1 MWDVATSYI
10 LWTFH
15 PTRKTSCS
23 ISSLF
28 QKKRKQLLT
37 WSGLQQWFQNR
48 GETAHIQ
55 LFSVTLLNDISNIL
69 SNLLLELK
77 EKAFTTD
84 ASGKRKSLLGV
95 YPAKMWES
103 QKMIIKED
111 FQSDGIKRVV
121 IATCALGMGVNFP
134 KVRYVV
140 QYGPPLSVA
149 DFIQQ
154 AGRGGRDGKQ
164 AHCVT
169 YYTKQ
174 QLSRCGKEVKIVIK
188 SPECQRQALY
198 DHFSDSVSP
207 LSPSHLCCSSC
218 QLQCACSSDG

>member
-1 MWDVATSYI
+1 MFNFISVPKEKEAVTHLKWIATMVSEQGRNSPHTI
-10 LWTFH
+10 VFCNTF
-15 PTRKTSCS
+15 
-23 ISSLF
+23 
-28 QKKRKQLLT
+28 
-37 WSGLQQWFQNR
+37 
-48 GETAHIQ
+48 
-55 LFSVTLLNDISNIL
+55 NDISNIL

-84 ASGKRKSLLGV
+84 ASGERKSLLGV

-103 QKMIIKED
+103 QKMIIEED

-149 DFIQQ
+149 DFMQQ

-174 QLSRCGKEVKIVIK
+174 KLSRSGKEVKIVIK

-218 QLQCACSSDG
+218 QLQCVCSSDG